1 MWLANREVAAK
12 VVERRAAASPRDY
25 VAYCAMCRDFLAG
38 HGKPTW
44 HLLDLIFGADSTTS
58 AARPGPGYS
67 QRHENRARLK
77 RKLLKELWG
86 EEMNDQQPAFEAIQL
101 IFTDAVAARLEQR
114 LILVEDIQQVIDFA
128 ERTGRKLL
136 DPDSGH
142 FLAHYRPASVTYWV
156 EYSPAGP
163 ENTFAIYNAYSHR
176 MEVAEEAKL

>member
-44 HLLDLIFGADSTTS
+44 HLLDLIFDAGNSNKAT
-58 AARPGPGYS
+58 RPGPGYS

-77 RKLLKELWG
+77 RKLLTEVWG
-86 EEMNDQQPAFEAIQL
+86 EEMDDQQPAYETIQL
-101 IFTDAVAARLEQR
+101 LITDAVAERLEQR
-114 LILVEDIQQVIDFA
+114 LILVEDIQQVIEFA

-136 DPDSGH
+136 DPESGH
-142 FLAHYRPASVTYWV
+142 FLAHYRPTSVTYWV
-156 EYSPAGP
+156 EYSPAEP
-163 ENTFAIYNAYSHR
+163 DNTFTIHNAYSHR
-176 MEVAEEAKL
+176 MEVAEEVKS